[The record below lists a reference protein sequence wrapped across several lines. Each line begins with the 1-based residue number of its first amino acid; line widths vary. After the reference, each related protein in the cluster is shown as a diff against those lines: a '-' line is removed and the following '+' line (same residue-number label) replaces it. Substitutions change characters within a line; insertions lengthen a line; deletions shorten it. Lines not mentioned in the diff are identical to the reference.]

1 MNAQLVV
8 VHADGSSE
16 IVDLING
23 EHTVGRG
30 SGANISLRSDFASKR
45 HAVLNWN
52 GPKLN
57 VADLGSRNG
66 TSVNGRRIGREWVPL
81 NTGDRLTFGLTE
93 AQVFSAL
100 EPDPITPSTYGSNP
114 PGPTTAPATGVSGN
128 MVSASGGAIAAGR
141 DVIYTQTVRESEVGF
156 LAGVFATPSAGRKMM
171 WWGVALSVIG
181 FALSL
186 GIMVWWQIGIPRH
199 RCNPCRRSADRGHRF
214 DDPQ

>member
-66 TSVNGRRIGREWVPL
+66 TSVMVG
-81 NTGDRLTFGLTE
+81 
-93 AQVFSAL
+93 
-100 EPDPITPSTYGSNP
+100 GS
-114 PGPTTAPATGVSGN
+114 V
-128 MVSASGGAIAAGR
+128 ASGFR
-141 DVIYTQTVRESEVGF
+141 
-156 LAGVFATPSAGRKMM
+156 
-171 WWGVALSVIG
+171 
-181 FALSL
+181 
-186 GIMVWWQIGIPRH
+186 
-199 RCNPCRRSADRGHRF
+199 
-214 DDPQ
+214 